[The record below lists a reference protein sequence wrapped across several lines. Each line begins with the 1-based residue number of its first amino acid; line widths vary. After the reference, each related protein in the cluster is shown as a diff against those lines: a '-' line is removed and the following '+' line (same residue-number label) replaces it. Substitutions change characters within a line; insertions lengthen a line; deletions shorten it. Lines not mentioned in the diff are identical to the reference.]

1 VELEDSSPP
10 SLFARSLRKSII
22 LLGPLLVVALCLKG
36 SAQETSSLPE
46 SPLAANALVQAK
58 QARIQLDQA
67 QTFAAPLSPQNSPA
81 PLHPE
86 QKFVLA
92 TKDSFGLPAVVFAAA
107 EAGLNQAQ
115 DLYPEFHQGA
125 SGYARNYW
133 HSYADQTV
141 DTYMVEFILPSVLH
155 QDSRYYPLRQG
166 GGWKRTE
173 YSLSRLFITR
183 ADSGSVEFNTSQIL
197 GSGLAASVS
206 SLYYPERDM
215 NASIVTQRW
224 LSNVAGDGLLMV
236 LKEFTPD
243 IGHAMRAL
251 CPHVGRPKNGT
262 IQ

>member
-1 VELEDSSPP
+1 MELEDPNPP
-10 SLFARSLRKSII
+10 SLFARSLRKSIA

-36 SAQETSSLPE
+36 SAQETKSLPE
-46 SPLAANALVQAK
+46 APLTENARVEAEQP
-58 QARIQLDQA
+58 RIQLDQA
-67 QTFAAPLSPQNSPA
+67 QIFAAPLSPQSSLT

-115 DLYPEFHQGA
+115 GLYPEFHQGA
-125 SGYARNYW
+125 SGYARSYW

-141 DTYMVEFILPSVLH
+141 DAYVVEFILPSVLH
-155 QDSRYYPLRQG
+155 QDALYYPLRQG
-166 GGWKRTE
+166 GGWKRTK

-183 ADSGSVEFNTSQIL
+183 TDFGSVEFNTSQIL

-224 LSNVAGDGLLMV
+224 LSNVTGDGLLMV

-251 CPHVGRPKNGT
+251 CPHAGRPQNGT